1 MLQELYKILVMKDI
15 LHKPEQPDQVEKF
28 IKKLKLCKRDET
40 LLLNKYCFDI
50 KDKQQIYNLE
60 ISARQFYKL
69 KNKVLIRAYDSM
81 RRRIRYGI

>member
-1 MLQELYKILVMKDI
+1 MLQEIYKILVMKDI
-15 LHKPEQPDQVEKF
+15 LQKPEQPDQIEKF
-28 IKKLKLCKRDET
+28 IKKLKLCKSDET

-50 KDKQQIYNLE
+50 KDKQQIYNLK